1 MGAALR
7 VLVDRVVAESTG
19 GCTHPRVVQL
29 CGKLRE
35 GFVLAV
41 EHVHLCPAILLCG
54 ILLGVRTVGG
64 GANHAACK
72 DCLFGQRL
80 GSITTGQVVQGS
92 VIVEEGLPF
101 AGNEQVARRVSVRG
115 CVFR

>member
-1 MGAALR
+1 MY
-7 VLVDRVVAESTG
+7 TG
-19 GCTHPRVVQL
+19 DAQL
-29 CGKLRE
+29 CGDLRE

-41 EHVHLCPAILLCG
+41 EHEHLR
-54 ILLGVRTVGG
+54 RTVLLLVSAVSG

-92 VIVEEGLPF
+92 VIVEEGFPF
-101 AGNEQVARRVSVRG
+101 TGNEQVTRCVSVSG

>member
-7 VLVDRVVAESTG
+7 VVVDRVVAEATAG
-19 GCTHPRVVQL
+19 GAHLRVVQV
-29 CGKLRE
+29 GGDLRE

-41 EHVHLCPAILLCG
+41 EHEHLCPAILLCS
-54 ILLGVRTVGG
+54 ILLCVRTVGG

-92 VIVEEGLPF
+92 VIVEEGFPF
-101 AGNEQVARRVSVRG
+101 TGNEQVTRCVSVSG